1 MLVVAARIAIPFLAA
16 LSAASPAFGDIFKCT
31 GRGAMPIYQNF
42 PCEFD
47 SLADANLPAGA
58 KAPLA
63 ATAASANTGAHAN
76 RAAVGVAPQVGMTAK
91 QVRAIWGEPLET
103 NREEFAKG
111 NIETWKY
118 ADSRSI
124 RFDVKGRVQQIHW

>member
-1 MLVVAARIAIPFLAA
+1 MLAGAARIAIPLLAA
-16 LSAASPAFGDIFKCT
+16 LSAAPPAYGDIFECT
-31 GRGAMPIYQNF
+31 GKGAMPIYQNF

-58 KAPLA
+58 KTPLA
-63 ATAASANTGAHAN
+63 ATAASANTGVHAN
-76 RAAVGVAPQVGMTAK
+76 RAAVEVTPQVGMTAK

-124 RFDVKGRVQQIHW
+124 RFDVKGRVQRIHW